1 MTEIMYEVNSA
12 WIGLALFVAMVAAV
26 ELGYRNGKARA
37 RATSDVSR
45 EHINGIQA
53 TFLGILALLLGF
65 TLSLALQRFD
75 SRSEAVVDEAN
86 AIGTAY
92 LRTDLL
98 PDSLRA
104 EGRRL
109 IGDYVDLRV
118 QASSLS
124 VVERAERPRLVEAQ
138 TKAQS
143 ALWALARRGVEAD
156 PNAYVPTL
164 FVEAVNALIDSQGRR
179 EAALQRHVPEVVLG
193 LLGMTLLM
201 SGWVVGF
208 AAGAAGHRPS
218 MVGYLMVLLIV
229 VLVFMILDLDRPR
242 RGLIQVSQQSML
254 DLQASIRAARPH

>member
-1 MTEIMYEVNSA
+1 MTEFLYEVNSA
-12 WIGLALFVAMVAAV
+12 WIAAVLLAAMVAAV
-26 ELGYRNGKARA
+26 ELGYRIGATRA
-37 RATSDVSR
+37 RSTNEVSR

-86 AIGTAY
+86 AIGTAF

-98 PDSLRA
+98 SDALRA

-109 IGDYVDLRV
+109 VGDYVDLRV
-118 QASSLS
+118 QASALS
-124 VVERAERPRLVEAQ
+124 VVEHTERARVAEAQ
-138 TKAQS
+138 TRAQA

-164 FVEAVNALIDSQGRR
+164 FIEAVNTLIDSQGRR

-193 LLGMTLLM
+193 LLGATLLM

-218 MVGYLMVLLIV
+218 LVGHLMVMLIV
-229 VLVFMILDLDRPR
+229 VLVFMILDLDRPQ
-242 RGLIQVSQQSML
+242 RGLIRVSQQSLL
-254 DLQASIRAARPH
+254 DLQASIHAARPR

>member
-1 MTEIMYEVNSA
+1 MAEFLYEISSA
-12 WIGLALFVAMVAAV
+12 WVAAALLV
-26 ELGYRNGKARA
+26 TMVVAIELGYRPGTLRA
-37 RATSDVSR
+37 RATTEASK

-53 TFLGILALLLGF
+53 TILGILALLLGF

-92 LRTDLL
+92 LRVDLL
-98 PDSLRA
+98 PADLRGQ
-104 EGRRL
+104 GRQL
-109 IGDYVDLRV
+109 VGDYVDLRV
-118 QASSLS
+118 RASSLS
-124 VVERAERPRLVEAQ
+124 VVERAERPALVQ
-138 TKAQS
+138 AQS
-143 ALWALARRGVEAD
+143 QAQAALWALARRAVEVD

-193 LLGMTLLM
+193 LLGVTLLM
-201 SGWVVGF
+201 SCWVVGF
-208 AAGAAGHRPS
+208 AAGVAGHRPS
-218 MVGYLMVLLIV
+218 LVGYLMVALIV

-254 DLQASIRAARPH
+254 ELQSGIRAARPR